1 MAIKLSGMVSN
12 MDTDSMVQE
21 LVSAYTKKKEKVEK
35 SKTKLEWKKEVW
47 QGLNSKIYNFYSKT
61 LSNLKTASKF
71 NKKTVSVSDETKAS
85 VTASSTA
92 VKGSQKLE
100 VTGLANSGYLTGAK
114 LANVTDAG
122 GNSVKP
128 TSSTT
133 MADLGIAVDASG
145 NPVDT
150 AFKITVGAK
159 LNPTTG
165 AMEGGTETIVG
176 IKADMKI
183 SEVVSAMKK
192 AGVNVN
198 FDEGNGRFYVS
209 STGTGTDL
217 DFQISATVPG
227 DEIEDPDNPGTMIQ
241 APLTGSSDAI
251 SKLGLTGGDS
261 VKLAASDATIKLND
275 VTYTSN
281 SNSFSIN
288 GLTITA
294 KDKTTAPITLV
305 TDTDISGMYDTI
317 KGIITEYN
325 SIINEMSKLY
335 NADTARGYDPLTSE
349 EKEDMSDE
357 EIKKWEDK
365 IKDSLLRRDGTLGDV
380 QSAMK
385 TVMMGSYEINGKTMS
400 LATFG
405 IKTGSF
411 FLTADDEKGA
421 FHIDGDEDDA
431 VSATAK
437 DKLRSMIAT
446 DPEAVGSFFGSL
458 VTDMYDTLTKK
469 MSTSKISSAFKVY
482 NDKQM
487 DKEIKEYDK
496 QIKKWENY
504 ITEQED
510 FWYKKFTAMET
521 ALSRLQSN
529 ASALS
534 GLLGS

>member
-114 LANVTDAG
+114 CEIKNADGTT
-122 GNSVKP
+122 STSKP
-128 TSSTT
+128 TSATT
-133 MADLGIAVDASG
+133 MADLGITA
-145 NPVDT
+145 DT
-150 AFKITVGAK
+150 AFKISV
-159 LNPTTG
+159 
-165 AMEGGTETIVG
+165 GGTDTIVDV
-176 IKADMKI
+176 KADMKI
-183 SEVVSAMKK
+183 SDVVSAMKK
-192 AGVNVN
+192 GGVNVN

-217 DFQISATVPG
+217 DFEIEAVTSK
-227 DEIEDPDNPGTMIQ
+227 EIEDPDNPGTMITV
-241 APLTGSSDAI
+241 PVTGSSDAI

-335 NADTARGYDPLTSE
+335 NADTARGYEPLTSE
-349 EKEDMSDE
+349 EKEEMSDE

-496 QIKKWENY
+496 QIKKWETY